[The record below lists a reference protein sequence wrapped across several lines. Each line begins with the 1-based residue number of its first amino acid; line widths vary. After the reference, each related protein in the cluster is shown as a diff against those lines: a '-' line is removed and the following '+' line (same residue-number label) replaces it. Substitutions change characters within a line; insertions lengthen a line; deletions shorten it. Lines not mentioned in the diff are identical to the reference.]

1 MMKSPTTNHIP
12 FGVFFSLLSL
22 TVCQTATAKSG
33 AVNYS
38 WSADSLAEATTFVGT
53 MMIYTVDV
61 LYAVAAIMVIV
72 SALQIY
78 IKMNNHEGDITKS
91 IMILFGG
98 ILFMIGAMIVMPAF
112 FGYQNMNFIF

>member
-12 FGVFFSLLSL
+12 FGVFLSLLSL
-22 TVCQTATAKSG
+22 TVCQTASAKSG
-33 AVNYS
+33 AVDYS
-38 WSADSLAEATTFVGT
+38 WGADGLAEATSFVGT

-78 IKMNNHEGDITKS
+78 IKMNTGEEGVKKN
-91 IMILFGG
+91 IMMLVGACLF
-98 ILFMIGAMIVMPAF
+98 LIGATIVFPAF
-112 FGYQNMNFIF
+112 FGYQI